1 MKKLFD
7 IIKSQILSKFK
18 FETNASSTEKYIHG
32 TRRKFPITYKILVLS
47 VVLCSILLG
56 MYWSNEPDTFKVVK
70 LNSSVTPTR
79 VGFITTSTVIEMVEI
94 LIEKPGGFISND
106 IMPPGIWLDNIKN
119 WEYGVLIQ
127 IRDISK
133 AMRESFSRSQSQSME
148 NPDLALAEPRFNV
161 DHRSWFIPWPEREY
175 KDGQSYLKD
184 YLGNL
189 QNDKEYTA
197 QFFARADNL
206 SSWLGSVEK
215 RLGSLSQRLAAS
227 VGQRRVN
234 TDLSGDMSALN
245 SIGAPTELFV
255 KTDWLKIDD
264 VFYEARGTSWAL
276 LHLLKAA
283 EVDFEEVLINKNAT
297 ASLKQIIRE
306 LEMTQQV
313 VFSPIIVNGR
323 GFGLLANHSL
333 IMASYI
339 SRAHSALFDL
349 RDLLARG

>member
-1 MKKLFD
+1 VKKLFERF
-7 IIKSQILSKFK
+7 KSQILSKFK
-18 FETNASSTEKYIHG
+18 FEAKASSTEEYIHG
-32 TRRKFPITYKILVLS
+32 AGRKFPVTYKILIVS
-47 VVLCSILLG
+47 IVFCSILLG
-56 MYWSNEPDTFKVVK
+56 VYWSNEPDTFPVVK
-70 LNSSVTPTR
+70 LNSTVTPTR

-94 LIEKPGGFISND
+94 LIEKPGGLVSND

-127 IRDISK
+127 IRDVSK

-161 DHRSWFIPWPEREY
+161 DHKSWAIPWPEREY

-184 YLGNL
+184 YLDNL
-189 QNDKEYTA
+189 QNEREYTA

-206 SSWLGSVEK
+206 SYWLGSVEK

-234 TDLSGDMSALN
+234 TDLSGDMSTSG
-245 SIGAPTELFV
+245 SIGAPSELFV

-264 VFYEARGTSWAL
+264 IFYEARGTSWAL

-283 EVDFEEVLINKNAT
+283 EVDFEEVLINKNAA

-306 LEMTQQV
+306 LEMTQQA

-339 SRAHSALFDL
+339 SRAHSALLDL

>member
-1 MKKLFD
+1 M
-7 IIKSQILSKFK
+7 
-18 FETNASSTEKYIHG
+18 
-32 TRRKFPITYKILVLS
+32 
-47 VVLCSILLG
+47 
-56 MYWSNEPDTFKVVK
+56 
-70 LNSSVTPTR
+70 
-79 VGFITTSTVIEMVEI
+79 
-94 LIEKPGGFISND
+94 
-106 IMPPGIWLDNIKN
+106 
-119 WEYGVLIQ
+119 
-127 IRDISK
+127 
-133 AMRESFSRSQSQSME
+133 
-148 NPDLALAEPRFNV
+148 
-161 DHRSWFIPWPEREY
+161 
-175 KDGQSYLKD
+175 
-184 YLGNL
+184 
-189 QNDKEYTA
+189 
-197 QFFARADNL
+197 
-206 SSWLGSVEK
+206 
-215 RLGSLSQRLAAS
+215 GSLSQRLAAS

-245 SIGAPTELFV
+245 SIGAPSELFV

-297 ASLKQIIRE
+297 ASLKQTIRE

>member
-1 MKKLFD
+1 MKKLFERFE
-7 IIKSQILSKFK
+7 SQILSKFK
-18 FETNASSTEKYIHG
+18 FEAKASSTEEYIHG
-32 TRRKFPITYKILVLS
+32 AGRKFPVTYKILIVS
-47 VVLCSILLG
+47 IVFCSILLG
-56 MYWSNEPDTFKVVK
+56 VYWSNEPDTFPVVK

-94 LIEKPGGFISND
+94 LIEKPGGLVSND

-127 IRDISK
+127 IRDVSK

-161 DHRSWFIPWPEREY
+161 DHKSWAIPWPEREY

-184 YLGNL
+184 YLDNL
-189 QNDKEYTA
+189 QNEREYTA

-206 SSWLGSVEK
+206 SYWLGSVEK

-234 TDLSGDMSALN
+234 TDLSGDMSTSG
-245 SIGAPTELFV
+245 SIGAPSELFV

-264 VFYEARGTSWAL
+264 IFYEARGTSWAL

-283 EVDFEEVLINKNAT
+283 EVDFEEVLINKNAA

-306 LEMTQQV
+306 LEMTQQA

-339 SRAHSALFDL
+339 SRAHSALLDL

>member
-1 MKKLFD
+1 MKKLFERF
-7 IIKSQILSKFK
+7 KSQILSKFK
-18 FETNASSTEKYIHG
+18 FEAKASSTEEYIHG
-32 TRRKFPITYKILVLS
+32 AGRKFPVTYKILIVS
-47 VVLCSILLG
+47 IVFCSILLG
-56 MYWSNEPDTFKVVK
+56 VYWSNEPDTFPVVK
-70 LNSSVTPTR
+70 LNSSETPTR

-94 LIEKPGGFISND
+94 LIEKPGGLVSND

-127 IRDISK
+127 IRDVSK

-161 DHRSWFIPWPEREY
+161 DHKSWAIPWPEREY

-184 YLGNL
+184 YLDNL
-189 QNDKEYTA
+189 QNEREYTA

-206 SSWLGSVEK
+206 SYWLGSVEK

-234 TDLSGDMSALN
+234 TDLSGDMSTSG
-245 SIGAPTELFV
+245 SIGAPSELFV

-264 VFYEARGTSWAL
+264 IFYEARGTSWAL

-283 EVDFEEVLINKNAT
+283 EVDFEEVLINKNAA

-306 LEMTQQV
+306 LEMTQQA

-339 SRAHSALFDL
+339 SRAHSALLDL

>member
-1 MKKLFD
+1 MKKLFERL
-7 IIKSQILSKFK
+7 KSQISSKFK
-18 FETNASSTEKYIHG
+18 FEAKASSTEEYIHG
-32 TRRKFPITYKILVLS
+32 AGRKFPVTYKILIVS
-47 VVLCSILLG
+47 IAFCSILLG
-56 MYWSNEPDTFKVVK
+56 VYWSNEPDTFPVVK

-94 LIEKPGGFISND
+94 LIEKPGGLVSND

-127 IRDISK
+127 IRDVSK

-148 NPDLALAEPRFNV
+148 NPDLAFAEPRFNV
-161 DHRSWFIPWPEREY
+161 DHKSWAIPWPEREY

-184 YLGNL
+184 YRDNL
-189 QNDKEYTA
+189 QNEREYTA

-234 TDLSGDMSALN
+234 TDLSGDMSTSG
-245 SIGAPTELFV
+245 SIGAPSELFV

-264 VFYEARGTSWAL
+264 IFYEARGTSWAL

-283 EVDFEEVLINKNAT
+283 EVDFEEVLINKNAA

-306 LEMTQQV
+306 LEMTQQA

-339 SRAHSALFDL
+339 SRAHSALLDL

>member
-1 MKKLFD
+1 MKKLFERF
-7 IIKSQILSKFK
+7 KSQILSKFK
-18 FETNASSTEKYIHG
+18 FEAKASSTEEYIHG
-32 TRRKFPITYKILVLS
+32 AGRKFPVTYKILIVS
-47 VVLCSILLG
+47 IVFCSILLG
-56 MYWSNEPDTFKVVK
+56 VYWSNEPDTFPVVK
-70 LNSSVTPTR
+70 LNSTVTPTR

-94 LIEKPGGFISND
+94 LIEKPGGLVSND

-127 IRDISK
+127 IRDVSK

-161 DHRSWFIPWPEREY
+161 DHKSWAIPWPEREY

-184 YLGNL
+184 YLDNL
-189 QNDKEYTA
+189 QNEREYTA

-206 SSWLGSVEK
+206 SYWLGSVEK

-234 TDLSGDMSALN
+234 TDLSGDMSTSG
-245 SIGAPTELFV
+245 SIGAPSELFV

-264 VFYEARGTSWAL
+264 IFYEARGTSWAL

-283 EVDFEEVLINKNAT
+283 EVDFEEVLINKNAA

-306 LEMTQQV
+306 LEMTQQA

-339 SRAHSALFDL
+339 SRAHSALLDL

>member
-1 MKKLFD
+1 MKKLFERF
-7 IIKSQILSKFK
+7 KSQILSKFK
-18 FETNASSTEKYIHG
+18 FEAKTSSTEEYIHG
-32 TRRKFPITYKILVLS
+32 AGRKFPVTYIILIVS
-47 VVLCSILLG
+47 IVFCSILLG
-56 MYWSNEPDTFKVVK
+56 VYWSNEPDTFPVVK

-94 LIEKPGGFISND
+94 LIEKPGGLVSND

-127 IRDISK
+127 IRDVSK

-161 DHRSWFIPWPEREY
+161 DHKSWAIPWPEREY

-184 YLGNL
+184 YLDNL
-189 QNDKEYTA
+189 QNEREYTA

-234 TDLSGDMSALN
+234 TDLSGDMSTSG
-245 SIGAPTELFV
+245 SIGAPSELFV

-264 VFYEARGTSWAL
+264 IFYEARGTSWAL

-283 EVDFEEVLINKNAT
+283 EVDFEEVLINKNAA

-306 LEMTQQV
+306 LEMTQQA

-339 SRAHSALFDL
+339 SRAHSALLDL